1 MNDGTLS
8 LEEEF
13 IGKLDYAIAGI
24 HTSCYED
31 AGIEKNTENVL
42 SCMAHPKVK
51 IISHPDDDHTPL
63 HYERLVKGA
72 LEYGTALEI
81 NNSSLIKKDIRLNC
95 YENYR
100 TMLGWC
106 RQSGVPVVVSSDAH
120 DPSGVGRFD
129 LAIDLLEEIGFPE
142 SLVLNTDEQKLLE
155 FLLAE

>member
-1 MNDGTLS
+1 
-8 LEEEF
+8 
-13 IGKLDYAIAGI
+13 
-24 HTSCYED
+24 
-31 AGIEKNTENVL
+31 
-42 SCMAHPKVK
+42 MAHPKVK

-106 RQSGVPVVVSSDAH
+106 RQSCVPVVVSSDAH

>member
-1 MNDGTLS
+1 
-8 LEEEF
+8 
-13 IGKLDYAIAGI
+13 
-24 HTSCYED
+24 
-31 AGIEKNTENVL
+31 
-42 SCMAHPKVK
+42 MAHPKVK

-100 TMLGWC
+100 TM
-106 RQSGVPVVVSSDAH
+106 PVVSSDAH